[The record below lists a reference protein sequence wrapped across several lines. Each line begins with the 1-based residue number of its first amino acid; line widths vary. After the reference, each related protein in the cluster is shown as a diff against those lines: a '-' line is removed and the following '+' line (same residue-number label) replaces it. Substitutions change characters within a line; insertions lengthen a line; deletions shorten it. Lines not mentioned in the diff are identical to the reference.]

1 MNKLKGLIRNNFAL
15 SSLVLTM
22 FLPGTANCQKT
33 SINAEN
39 FFIKINK
46 NTFSLDA
53 KQIFKEWT
61 STGVNFNSDKNSIE
75 LNYGELYEDDGPAAG
90 YSYTPNTEK
99 LSQSILA
106 RKDLIVPNP
115 KANGATILIQHK
127 GEPSLTLNGKQI
139 HSVTVPGAGLRWK
152 AYEID
157 PQLLHKGKN
166 TLIIGGNAELPIALE
181 ENYAK
186 GSLSIPHHPN
196 RSARSKDGGATWNYS
211 GLGTNERL
219 DGEYFVRLF
228 LDHYQ
233 SKGSLVSPVMDVRD
247 LHQGIIA
254 STVVQLSPV
263 QVRIMSNAGP
273 SGKIIRKFRTGST
286 PIPSD
291 KTWSK
296 WTDFRA
302 EDSVIM
308 DPQGVYIQLSIDLLT
323 SDPLQTPS
331 LDSIFIQARHITKED
346 WYEKVNIIKSEN
358 KKIVR
363 SAIDFK
369 YEPFGNQK
377 LDSLR
382 KKYNLDG
389 IVKGSA
395 TEFEMITR
403 LAGWA
408 SKKWNKKHLSEFYPS
423 WNALE
428 ILKTHSDGLP
438 VGGFCLQYNLTFLQ
452 ACESFGL
459 VGRVISIGPGEV
471 VFDHKG
477 GHEVVEIWSNE
488 FRKWIYV
495 DGNMAWYATDEK
507 DVPLSLMELHDRQL
521 DVLNGKVP
529 KQTKFVHIAAMA
541 EKWTSLKNWPPFVEL
556 RMIPRSNF
564 LEETYPLPLNQG
576 MYGWPWTGHFLW
588 SSNRTQS
595 NLNYSNRLTRKE
607 NWDWS
612 VNEVYAH
619 LEATKTPG
627 VLRVFLETVTP
638 GFKTFYCKK
647 NDSEPIQVPEIFEW
661 ILQPGVNKL
670 TINSVNIKNRKGPPT
685 YLELEWKP

>member
-1 MNKLKGLIRNNFAL
+1 MNKLKGLIKNNFAL
-15 SSLVLTM
+15 SSLVVAL
-22 FLPGTANCQKT
+22 FLHGSATGQKT
-33 SINAEN
+33 SRKAEN
-39 FFIKINK
+39 LFSTSNK
-46 NTFSLDA
+46 KTFKLVA
-53 KQIFKEWT
+53 KQIFNEWT
-61 STGVNFNSDKNSIE
+61 STGVSFNDDKNNIE

-90 YSYTPNTEK
+90 HSYVPNTEK
-99 LSQSILA
+99 LSQTILA
-106 RKDLIVPNP
+106 RKDLIIPDP
-115 KANGATILIQHK
+115 KANGATILIQLK
-127 GEPSLTLNGKQI
+127 GEPIFTINGKQI

-157 PQLLHKGKN
+157 PQLLQKGKN

-196 RSARSKDGGATWNYS
+196 RSAKSKDGGATWNYS

-228 LDHYQ
+228 LDHYL

-254 STVVQLSPV
+254 PTVVQLSPV
-263 QVRIMSNAGP
+263 QVRIMSNAGS

-302 EDSVIM
+302 GDSEIM
-308 DPQGVYIQLSIDLLT
+308 DPQGGYIQLSIDLLT

-331 LDSIFIQARHITKED
+331 LDSILIQARHITKED
-346 WYEKVNIIKSEN
+346 WYKKINIIKSEN

-408 SKKWNKKHLSEFYPS
+408 SKQWNKKHLSEFYPA

-428 ILKTHSDGLP
+428 ILKPHSDGLP

-459 VGRVISIGPGEV
+459 VGRVISISPGEV

-495 DGNMAWYATDEK
+495 DGNMAWYATDKKE
-507 DVPLSLMELHDRQL
+507 VPLSLMELHDRQL

-576 MYGWPWTGHFLW
+576 MYGWPWTGHFIW
-588 SSNRTQS
+588 SSNKTQL
-595 NLNYSNRLTRKE
+595 NLNYSNRVTRKE

-627 VLRVFLETVTP
+627 VLRVSLETVTP

-647 NDSEPIQVPEIFEW
+647 NDNEPIQMPEIFEW
-661 ILQPGVNKL
+661 VLQPGVNKL
-670 TINSVNIKNRKGPPT
+670 TVNSVNIKNRKGPST
-685 YLELEWKP
+685 YLELEWNP